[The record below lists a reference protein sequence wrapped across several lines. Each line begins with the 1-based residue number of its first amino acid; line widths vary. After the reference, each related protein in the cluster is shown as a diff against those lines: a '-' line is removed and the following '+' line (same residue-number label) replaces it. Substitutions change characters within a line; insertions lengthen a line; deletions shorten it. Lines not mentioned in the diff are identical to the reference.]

1 MVFGLLWIWYGI
13 FIKGLSNEYVRVLC
27 TLNINLMIFCEQAK
41 IGWTKKYNL
50 SFSQTYSMHI
60 ILSNDLKKNL
70 PIDKSMKT

>member
-1 MVFGLLWIWYGI
+1 
-13 FIKGLSNEYVRVLC
+13 
-27 TLNINLMIFCEQAK
+27 MIFCEQAK

-50 SFSQTYSMHI
+50 SFSQTYSIHI

>member
-1 MVFGLLWIWYGI
+1 
-13 FIKGLSNEYVRVLC
+13 
-27 TLNINLMIFCEQAK
+27 MILCEQAK
-41 IGWTKKYNL
+41 IGRTKKYNL